1 MKYDKIET
9 GVNLRQLRIEN
20 KLSPGEVS
28 DIVDKSE
35 SHIMQLERGSRNLTV
50 EMLVSLQMYIMQIPI
65 LFLEYI
71 HQCQKNCMQN

>member
-50 EMLVSLQMYIMQIPI
+50 CFVSLQMCIILIQIQY
-65 LFLEYI
+65 LELA
-71 HQCQKNCMQN
+71 HREWL

>member
-50 EMLVSLQMYIMQIPI
+50 EMLCKMCIILIQIQY
-65 LFLEYI
+65 LELA
-71 HQCQKNCMQN
+71 HREWL

>member
-20 KLSPGEVS
+20 KLSPGEVG

-35 SHIMQLERGSRNLTV
+35 SHIMQLERGSRTLQWKCF
-50 EMLVSLQMYIMQIPI
+50 VSLQMCIILIQIQY
-65 LFLEYI
+65 LELA
-71 HQCQKNCMQN
+71 HREWL